1 MHSTVINS
9 FSYIFIAINEYVA
22 ELQFCRLC
30 TLTDATDVIFQQT
43 ITFACLYKLLSW
55 AKVKK
60 QSLMSSAGNTGGL
73 PSDLTGIVHACI
85 QKIHTFGAS
94 GRSVSALQLKV
105 PLSAF
110 CSLNRSVTRALSSG
124 IANCCLLAQCLYVS
138 SSSSL
143 QCKTATERKRS
154 SRENSKLRQSQQL
167 LDTIRRKSRRQE
179 DVEYRQTEQSR
190 NRGRQKTCRQQDVE
204 YRQEEQS

>member
-9 FSYIFIAINEYVA
+9 FSYIFIAINEYIT
-22 ELQFCRLC
+22 ELQFCHLC
-30 TLTDATDVIFQQT
+30 ALTDATDVILQQT
-43 ITFACLYKLLSW
+43 ITFGCLHKLLSW
-55 AKVKK
+55 AKAKK
-60 QSLMSSAGNTGGL
+60 QSLTSSVGNTVGL

-94 GRSVSALQLKV
+94 GSSALALQLKV
-105 PLSAF
+105 PLPAF
-110 CSLNRSVTRALSSG
+110 CTLNRSVTRTLSSG
-124 IANCCLLAQCLYVS
+124 NANCGLLAQCLYVS

-154 SRENSKLRQSQQL
+154 SRENCKLRQSEQL
-167 LDTIRRKSRRQE
+167 LDTIRLKSWRQEDAEYRQAEQSRDTGRRKSRRQ
-179 DVEYRQTEQSR
+179 V
-190 NRGRQKTCRQQDVE
+190 NAE

>member
-1 MHSTVINS
+1 MQQM
-9 FSYIFIAINEYVA
+9 SYFNR
-22 ELQFCRLC
+22 QS
-30 TLTDATDVIFQQT
+30 
-43 ITFACLYKLLSW
+43 ITFGCLHKLLSW
-55 AKVKK
+55 AKAKK
-60 QSLMSSAGNTGGL
+60 QSSAGN
-73 PSDLTGIVHACI
+73 TGIVHACI

-94 GRSVSALQLKV
+94 GSSASALQLKM
-105 PLSAF
+105 PLPAF
-110 CSLNRSVTRALSSG
+110 CTLNRSVTRALSSG

-190 NRGRQKTCRQQDVE
+190 NRGRQKTRRQQDVE

>member
-124 IANCCLLAQCLYVS
+124 NANCCLLAQCLYVS
-138 SSSSL
+138 SSSSS
-143 QCKTATERKRS
+143 QCKTATERKCLTSLEWSGQRLHSAPVYWRLHYCSRTHCKQTKRATTS
-154 SRENSKLRQSQQL
+154 S
-167 LDTIRRKSRRQE
+167 TF
-179 DVEYRQTEQSR
+179 V
-190 NRGRQKTCRQQDVE
+190 
-204 YRQEEQS
+204 